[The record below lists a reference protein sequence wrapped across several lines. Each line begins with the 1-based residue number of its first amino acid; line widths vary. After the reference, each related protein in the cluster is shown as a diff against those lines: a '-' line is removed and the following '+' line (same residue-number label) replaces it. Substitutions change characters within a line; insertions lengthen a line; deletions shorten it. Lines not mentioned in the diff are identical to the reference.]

1 MTTPLRVLILEDS
14 LVDLE
19 PILHALRQAG
29 FEPSWHW
36 VETEI
41 EYLQLLQADLD
52 VILFNYPLSH
62 FDLSRAL
69 YLLKE
74 HKLDIPLI
82 VIAGR
87 IGEEAAVSCLKQGAA
102 DFILKDR
109 LFQLGE
115 VVKHAS
121 KQRLLSQATEG
132 SRAALRQEI
141 AFNATLINA
150 LPTFFNAIDLHG
162 QPLMMNRVMLET
174 LGYRAEEVVGI
185 DYVSTFVPEEDREKV
200 AAVFK
205 QLIESKQSATG
216 QSRLLT
222 RDGRTLLV
230 EWHDQPILKQNGELD
245 YFFGVGVDITERTRT
260 QQALRESE
268 DRFRQV
274 LSSISAHIY
283 VTEVAWGG
291 EKTNYY
297 MTPNVESMTG
307 YPAEML
313 IDDWNF
319 WPSTII
325 HPEDRPL
332 AQVQA
337 ALLARGQD
345 SEVEYRLV
353 RADGQIVWV
362 RDSARVEDTDKGR
375 LVFGLVTDITE
386 SKRTQEEIIRLYQAE
401 RDRYHE
407 SEALRQTI
415 LALVSTTDPD
425 QLIERILAE
434 LQHVVPYDSAS
445 VQLLRDNYLKLLGGR
460 GFPNP
465 SELLG
470 LLIPL
475 HPGNPVLQALET
487 LEPVIVDDAQ
497 THYDIFTQEP
507 YAAAQIRGWMGVPMH
522 IGERVIGVLTLDSHQ
537 PGFYTE
543 AHARLA
549 SVYAA
554 QAAIA
559 IENARLHTEAERR
572 TQQLIVLHELDRAI
586 ASSLRIDDLYQAFVE
601 HIGRLLTYDF
611 ISIILLEG
619 DNFRVAYTNDRR
631 EAIWRANLPLQ
642 HSTVGWVIQQN
653 HPLLRQHID
662 ESLHFAEDKELR
674 ALDIQ
679 STLNIPLRVKRQV
692 IGTWNIAS
700 RKVSAY
706 IPDDLEMAQ
715 SMADQLALAIE
726 NARLFQQAQQE
737 IRERKHAQAALENE
751 RASLAQRV
759 EQRTAELSMA
769 NAELARAAR
778 LKDEF
783 LASMSHELR
792 TPLNAI
798 LGMSE
803 ALQEQVY
810 GPINSEQFECIR
822 EIEESGR
829 HLLELINDILDLS
842 KIEAGKAELL
852 LSSVSVQAVCEA
864 SLRLVKQAAHKKQ
877 LKIFSSV
884 DEKVAT
890 FRADERRLK
899 QMLVN
904 LLSNAVKFTPPGGQV
919 GLDVKSD
926 ANQAAIHF
934 TVWDTGIGIPQED
947 MGRLFRPFIQLDSR
961 LSRQYPG
968 TGLGLVLVYRLT
980 RLHGGSVSIQ
990 SEPGQ
995 GSQFTISLPW
1005 EKITGEPENEEIVS
1019 YSLPYPEAPS
1029 ARSQALLDSP
1039 VPDISP
1045 LLLLAEDNE
1054 ANIHTLSRYLITK
1067 GFRLVIARDGQQA
1080 IERAKEIR
1088 PEVILMDI
1096 QMPGIDG
1103 LEAIRRL
1110 RREPSLESTII
1121 IALTAL
1127 AMPGDR
1133 ERCLKEGANEYLS
1146 KPVSLKELVQL
1157 LEAHLTEKKAAER

>member
-1 MTTPLRVLILEDS
+1 MTTPLQILILEDP
-14 LVDLE
+14 LVDPE
-19 PILHALRQAG
+19 PILQALRQAG
-29 FEPSWHW
+29 FEPAWHCAG
-36 VETEI
+36 TER
-41 EYLQLLQADLD
+41 EYLHFLQSNLE
-52 VILFNYPLSH
+52 VILFDHSISQIE
-62 FDLSRAL
+62 LSRAL
-69 YLLKE
+69 HLLKE

-87 IGEEAAVSCLKQGAA
+87 IGEEAAVFCLKQGAT
-102 DFILKDR
+102 DFILKDQ

-115 VVKHAS
+115 AVKQAS
-121 KQRLLSQATEG
+121 KQQTLHQEVAINQ
-132 SRAALRQEI
+132 AALRQEI
-141 AFNATLINA
+141 EFSTTLINA
-150 LPTFFNAIDLHG
+150 LPSFFVAIDRHG

-174 LGYRAEEVVGI
+174 LGYTAEEVVGL
-185 DYVSTFVPEEDREKV
+185 DYITTFVLEEDREKV
-200 AAVFK
+200 SAAFK
-205 QLIESKQSATG
+205 QLFETKQASTG

-222 RDGRTLLV
+222 KDGRTLLV
-230 EWHDQPILKQNGELD
+230 EWYDQPVLKPNGELD
-245 YFFGVGVDITERTRT
+245 YFFGIGIDITERTRT
-260 QQALRESE
+260 QHALRESE

-283 VTEVAWGG
+283 VTEVKWSG

-307 YPAEML
+307 YPAEVL
-313 IDDWNF
+313 KDDWSF

-325 HPEDRPL
+325 HPEDREL

-337 ALLARGQD
+337 TLLAKGQD

-362 RDSARVEDTDKGR
+362 RDSARVENTETGR

-386 SKRTQEEIIRLYQAE
+386 SKKTQEEIIRLYQAE
-401 RDRYHE
+401 RDRYRE

-434 LQHVVPYDSAS
+434 LQHVVSYDSAS
-445 VQLLRDNYLKLLGGR
+445 VQLLRDNHLKLLGGR

-465 SELLG
+465 AELLG

-475 HPGNPVLQALET
+475 HPGNPVMQALET
-487 LEPVIVDDAQ
+487 LEPVIVEDVRMR
-497 THYDIFTQEP
+497 YDVFTQEP
-507 YAAAQIRGWMGVPMH
+507 YAAAQIRGWMGVPMR
-522 IGERVIGVLTLDSHQ
+522 IGERVIGALTLDSHQ

-559 IENARLHTEAERR
+559 IENARLYAEAERR

-586 ASSLRIDDLYQAFVE
+586 ASSLRIDDLYRAFVE
-601 HIGRLLTYDF
+601 HIRQLLTYDF
-611 ISIILLEG
+611 ISIILLEE
-619 DNFRVAYTNDRR
+619 DNFRVAYTSDLD
-631 EAIWRANLPLQ
+631 ESIWRPNLLLKN
-642 HSTVGWVIQQN
+642 SAVGWVIQQN
-653 HPLLRQHID
+653 QPLLRQPIGD
-662 ESLHFAEDKELR
+662 ELDFAEDEGLV
-674 ALDIQ
+674 ALGIQ
-679 STLNIPLRVKRQV
+679 STLSIPLRVKRQV

-700 RKVSAY
+700 RQESAY
-706 IPDDLEMAQ
+706 IPDDLEIAQ

-737 IRERKHAQAALENE
+737 IKERKQAQAALENE

-769 NAELARAAR
+769 NAQLARAAR

-810 GPINSEQFECIR
+810 GSINSEQSECIR

-852 LSSVSVQAVCEA
+852 VSSVSVQSVCEA

-877 LKIFSSV
+877 LKIFSEL
-884 DEKVAT
+884 DEQVIALK
-890 FRADERRLK
+890 ADERRLK

-919 GLDVKSD
+919 GLEVKSD
-926 ANQAAIHF
+926 AHQEAVHF
-934 TVWDTGIGIPQED
+934 IVWDTGIGIAQED
-947 MGRLFRPFIQLDSR
+947 MKRLFRPFIQLDSR

-980 RLHGGSVSIQ
+980 RLHGGSVSVQ
-990 SEPGQ
+990 SEPGR

-1005 EKITGEPENEEIVS
+1005 RKVTGEEVAIYSPPYLEETSIRPQ
-1019 YSLPYPEAPS
+1019 SLLPSSEAN
-1029 ARSQALLDSP
+1029 L
-1039 VPDISP
+1039 SP

-1054 ANIHTLSRYLITK
+1054 ANINTLSRYLVAK
-1067 GFRLVIARDGQQA
+1067 GYRLAIARDGQEA
-1080 IERAKEIR
+1080 IERAKELR
-1088 PEVILMDI
+1088 PNAILMDI

-1110 RREPSLESTII
+1110 RQETSLETTII

-1133 ERCLKEGANEYLS
+1133 ERCLSEGANEYLS

-1157 LEAHLTEKKAAER
+1157 LEAQLIERSVAER